1 MGDSYDHA
9 LSAGGREGADS
20 SDRHRQCVHV
30 DVDET
35 QCVDVDQTQC
45 VDVDQAQ
52 CVDVDQTQYVD
63 LDQKQGVDLAVDQTP
78 LQIMMQRNRECE
90 YIAFSMTNDL
100 VG

>member
-35 QCVDVDQTQC
+35 LCVDVDQTQC
-45 VDVDQAQ
+45 VDVDQTQ
-52 CVDVDQTQYVD
+52 CVD
-63 LDQKQGVDLAVDQTP
+63 LDQKHCVDLPLDQTP
-78 LQIMMQRNRECE
+78 SQIMIQRNRECE
-90 YIAFSMTNDL
+90 YITFSMTNDL